1 VGRTTAATPATRS
14 LSTVSDLVELI
25 RSAVTVAGM
34 VGHCTSNCRICGST
48 ASTIDPLAGRWYLG
62 GPSAASARRTVLRP
76 IRADP
81 PADSGHRFT
90 RRHARC
96 HITVSIQQRRQANA
110 EPRPSTGRH
119 ALKNDHRQRPS
130 ATTNHQVK

>member
-1 VGRTTAATPATRS
+1 

-62 GPSAASARRTVLRP
+62 GLSAASARRTVLRP

-90 RRHARC
+90 RRHAR
-96 HITVSIQQRRQANA
+96 
-110 EPRPSTGRH
+110 
-119 ALKNDHRQRPS
+119 
-130 ATTNHQVK
+130 